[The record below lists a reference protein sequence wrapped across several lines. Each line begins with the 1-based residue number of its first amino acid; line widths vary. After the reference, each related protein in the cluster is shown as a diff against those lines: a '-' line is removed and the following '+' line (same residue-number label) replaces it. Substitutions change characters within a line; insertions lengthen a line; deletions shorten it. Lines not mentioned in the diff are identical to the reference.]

1 MKAVYKLVTL
11 VLTVAFF
18 PAVVFA
24 PFFKLLVTSNLLS
37 LFTSSSDDVMI
48 NASYSIKDIAGLLE
62 PYSEQLKSFSF
73 TDIPEAIRDAIGLP
87 FALFLG
93 FFILAVLTDVL
104 LLILGVFTRKRR
116 AAFIFALLG
125 VVFTVGMNISF
136 GYVSKPLVNGSIS
149 ISELLGPTILSGIG
163 EVQSGLSSLVTSLMG
178 SGSQLIVI
186 KLLNLSTAYILMLL
200 VFIAEAVWTISH
212 IIADP
217 DPEKKTGNKS
227 KKSKKRA

>member
-1 MKAVYKLVTL
+1 MKALYKTVTL
-11 VLTVAFF
+11 ILTAAFF
-18 PAVVFA
+18 PAVIFA

-48 NASYSIKDIAGLLE
+48 NASYSLKDIAGLLE
-62 PYSEQLKSFSF
+62 PYSQQLKSFSF
-73 TDIPEAIRDAIGLP
+73 TDIPQGIRDAVGLP

-93 FFILAVLTDVL
+93 FFILAVLTDAL

-116 AAFIFALLG
+116 AVFIFALLG

-149 ISELLGPTILSGIG
+149 IADLFGPTILNNIG
-163 EVQSGLSSLVTSLMG
+163 SVQSGLSTLITSLMG

-186 KLLNLSTAYILMLL
+186 KLLNLSTAYVLMLL
-200 VFIAEAVWTISH
+200 VFIITAVWSVSH
-212 IIADP
+212 LIVDP
-217 DPEKKTGNKS
+217 DPEKKNGSRT
-227 KKSKKRA
+227 KKRA